1 MILIGPIA
9 MLAGWLS
16 ILAFGNAAAVAV
28 AVCGPVLLA
37 LTLRGLM
44 PRASRPVR
52 PSEPTAVDIEARHI
66 RSFAESLDMPP
77 PTERGARASE
87 R

>member
-1 MILIGPIA
+1 VILLGPIA

-16 ILAFGNAAAVAV
+16 ILAFGNAVAVAV

-37 LTLRGLM
+37 LTFGELM
-44 PRASRPVR
+44 PRAGRPVQ
-52 PSEPTAVDIEARHI
+52 PSEPTAVDIEAEHI

-77 PTERGARASE
+77 QDERGSRDSQ